1 MDKNLKNKLNNI
13 SIPEDLDRRIE
24 LGFDDARRNKRKNKF
39 RKSLIGLAASFA
51 LVFISMSLI
60 GFDKVEAAIKQ
71 VLQYIPGFNYV
82 IESDE
87 DNVLV
92 LKDKVFY
99 EEDDFYVTIT
109 AAAKLDGNL
118 NVKVESN
125 YMIADQ
131 ETNYKTADEAAN
143 KFFNDVKISLKDEN
157 DNLYNFSEW
166 GIALGGEFWSG
177 EFPFEVED
185 ASNSY
190 FLLVNDV
197 EVPFTLEKGTKVENF
212 LQLGNHASDKG
223 VDIVAIKK
231 PLEEGLMISL
241 LNQSKDIMVLDY
253 PFKEALYGI
262 SWDNE
267 PLEIE
272 ENMYILDKEGN
283 KTYPDIPSS
292 FGGLMSD
299 FYFDIEDKEGL
310 QLVLPY
316 LRVGNPNIKSDKLK
330 IETPN
335 DGELIEINEVLSL
348 GDFVINIFDIR
359 RQDED
364 LIIRVESNS
373 LEEQILERISI
384 GGISGYA
391 YGTNE
396 STGEIEITIDIEDAG
411 KSFSIYFENPET
423 ILLGNWVIDLD

>member
-1 MDKNLKNKLNNI
+1 
-13 SIPEDLDRRIE
+13 
-24 LGFDDARRNKRKNKF
+24 
-39 RKSLIGLAASFA
+39 
-51 LVFISMSLI
+51 
-60 GFDKVEAAIKQ
+60 
-71 VLQYIPGFNYV
+71 
-82 IESDE
+82 
-87 DNVLV
+87 
-92 LKDKVFY
+92 
-99 EEDDFYVTIT
+99 
-109 AAAKLDGNL
+109 
-118 NVKVESN
+118 
-125 YMIADQ
+125 
-131 ETNYKTADEAAN
+131 
-143 KFFNDVKISLKDEN
+143 
-157 DNLYNFSEW
+157 
-166 GIALGGEFWSG
+166 
-177 EFPFEVED
+177 
-185 ASNSY
+185 
-190 FLLVNDV
+190 
-197 EVPFTLEKGTKVENF
+197 
-212 LQLGNHASDKG
+212 
-223 VDIVAIKK
+223 
-231 PLEEGLMISL
+231 MISL

-335 DGELIEINEVLSL
+335 DGELIEINEVLSV